1 MLKLEPP
8 GTGLLFILA
17 LLLVAM
23 GTVFALAALG
33 L

>member
-8 GTGLLFILA
+8 GMGLLLILA
-17 LLLVAM
+17 LLVVAI

>member
-8 GTGLLFILA
+8 GIGLLLILA

-23 GTVFALAALG
+23 GTVFALAMLG

>member
-1 MLKLEPP
+1 MLKLDPP
-8 GTGLLFILA
+8 GMGLLLILA

>member
-8 GTGLLFILA
+8 GIGLLLILA